1 MLPPAKLNKR
11 NMKNVFVFTF
21 IFNFS
26 VSVYS
31 QNINYEVYALRF
43 ASVEHSFAL
52 SSFVLGAADKDS
64 MHGVFMFW
72 LIKGSN
78 GKNILVDAGF
88 INDVDEANNFDLK
101 KYIRPDSM
109 LTRVGLQAEDITD
122 VILTHPHWDHADG
135 IGLFPNAQVWIQ
147 KEDYGYFVG
156 AAWQKE
162 DDHRGFNKRDV
173 RKLLE
178 LNLAGKLNLVE
189 GDEKEI
195 IPGIIVYTGSRHTFN
210 SQYVLVKSGSD
221 KIILASDNVY
231 SYYNLEHLKSAPNY
245 ATFDTNAYVRSMERM
260 KTLAS
265 NIKFIIPGHD
275 ALLFSRFPMVAE
287 GVIKIK

>member
-1 MLPPAKLNKR
+1 
-11 NMKNVFVFTF
+11 MKNIVAFALA
-21 IFNFS
+21 ILNFS
-26 VSVYS
+26 VTVFS
-31 QNINYEVYALRF
+31 QNLNYQLYALRF
-43 ASVEHSFAL
+43 ASVENPFPL
-52 SSFVLGAADKDS
+52 SSFVLGGSDKDS
-64 MHGVFMFW
+64 VNGAFMFW

-88 INDVDEANNFDLK
+88 LNDVEEAKNFRLRD
-101 KYIRPDSM
+101 YTEPDSM
-109 LTRVGLQAEDITD
+109 LARISLRAEDITD
-122 VILTHPHWDHADG
+122 VILTHPHWDHIDG

-147 KEDYGYFVG
+147 KEDYCYFAG

-162 DDHRGFNKRDV
+162 NNNEGFNKRDV

-178 LNLAGKLNLVE
+178 LNLAGKVTLIE
-189 GDEKEI
+189 GDNKEI

-231 SYYNLEHLKSAPNY
+231 CYYNLEHLKSAPEY
-245 ATFDTNAYVRSMERM
+245 ATFDTSGYVRAMERM

-265 NIKFIIPGHD
+265 DIKFIIPGHD
-275 ALLFSRFPMVAE
+275 ALLFSRFPAIAE